1 MFGSPETTSGGRAL
15 KFYASVRLDVR
26 KLEQIKVGQ
35 DGVGTRTRVKVVK
48 NKVAPPFRM
57 AEFDITYGKGISKMG
72 SIIDVALERY
82 IIGKSG
88 SWYTYGEQ
96 RIGQGRENAKAFL
109 EEHTD
114 VADEIATKIDDALYA
129 TLYVET
135 KRAAVGDARLVAEL
149 VKRGIDRDAARERV
163 AAAETPESERIGA
176 AYDRIRRT
184 NPALSYQSAAR
195 KLERLG
201 FPASSIY
208 RVLRERAGADLGD
221 ALAGLA

>member
-1 MFGSPETTSGGRAL
+1 MASARVTAL
-15 KFYASVRLDVR
+15 RMLAQRRLTEAQLHAKLARKGFDDESVAAALASCRR
-26 KLEQIKVGQ
+26 
-35 DGVGTRTRVKVVK
+35 DG
-48 NKVAPPFRM
+48 
-57 AEFDITYGKGISKMG
+57 
-72 SIIDVALERY
+72 L
-82 IIGKSG
+82 
-88 SWYTYGEQ
+88 
-96 RIGQGRENAKAFL
+96 L
-109 EEHTD
+109 
-114 VADEIATKIDDALYA
+114 DDALYA